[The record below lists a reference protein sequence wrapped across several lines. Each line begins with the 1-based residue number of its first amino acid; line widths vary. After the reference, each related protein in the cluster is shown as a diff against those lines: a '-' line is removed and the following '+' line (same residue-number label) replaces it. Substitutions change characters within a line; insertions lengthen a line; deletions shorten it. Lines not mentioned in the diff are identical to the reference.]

1 MKRKRIHVDFRTRWL
16 RPMAVLPLALAAASL
31 PGFGQQTYVSRFD
44 LFTGYTHLDSPAVSL
59 QENGFHFQTG
69 VRANTWLSLGSDY
82 SISAGD
88 LTLTPSLLLPSL
100 QQELGVE
107 LGQLAAAGQIPPG
120 YNLVVPAHSR
130 TQTFAAGPQFS
141 YRHFSKV
148 TLFIRPSAGAIHEY
162 ATPQPGDP
170 IAAGIA
176 AQLAPSGHKSD
187 TVAFYG
193 FGGGVDLNFSRH
205 VGLRVQADFV
215 HDHLFSDL
223 LRNGRNTVRVSV
235 GPCFNFGSNVVR

>member
-1 MKRKRIHVDFRTRWL
+1 MRRKRIHVDIRTPR
-16 RPMAVLPLALAAASL
+16 AVALLTLLLAAAL
-31 PGFGQQTYVSRFD
+31 PPAFGQQSYVSRYD
-44 LFTGYTHLDSPAVSL
+44 LFTGYTYLDSPAVSL
-59 QENGFHFQTG
+59 GENGFHFQTG
-69 VRANTWLSLGSDY
+69 VRATTWLSFGFDY
-82 SISAGD
+82 SISEGT
-88 LTLTPSLLLPSL
+88 LTLTPNLLLPSL
-100 QQELGVE
+100 QQELGAE
-107 LGQLAAAGQIPPG
+107 LAQLAAAGEVPAG

-170 IAAGIA
+170 IASAVA
-176 AQLAPSGHKSD
+176 AQLAPAGHVSD

-193 FGGGVDLNFSRH
+193 FGGGADFAFSKH

-215 HDHLFSDL
+215 HDHLFANL
-223 LRNGRNTVRVSV
+223 LENGRNTVRLSV
-235 GPCFNFGSNVVR
+235 GPCFNFGGNVVH

>member
-1 MKRKRIHVDFRTRWL
+1 MLREKIQVDL
-16 RPMAVLPLALAAASL
+16 RSRLTCGALLLMAMAVAPPQA
-31 PGFGQQTYVSRFD
+31 FGQQAYVSRFD
-44 LFTGYTHLDSPAVSL
+44 LFTGYTHLDSPLVSL

-69 VRANTWLSLGSDY
+69 VRANTWLSLGFDY
-82 SISAGD
+82 SISVGD
-88 LTLTPSLLLPSL
+88 LTLTPNLLVSSL
-100 QQELGVE
+100 QQQLGAE

-162 ATPQPGDP
+162 ATPQPADP
-170 IAAGIA
+170 IAALVA
-176 AQLAPSGHKSD
+176 AQLAPSGHKAD

-193 FGGGVDLNFSRH
+193 FGGGADFAVTKH

-223 LRNGRNTVRVSV
+223 LASGRNTVRVSI
-235 GPCFNFGSNVVR
+235 GPCFNFGGNVVR

>member
-1 MKRKRIHVDFRTRWL
+1 MKHETIQVDFRIR
-16 RPMAVLPLALAAASL
+16 RPRALALLPLLLAAAAQ
-31 PGFGQQTYVSRFD
+31 PGSGQQAYVSRFD
-44 LFTGYTHLDSPAVSL
+44 MFTGYTYLDSPAVSL
-59 QENGFHFQTG
+59 GENGFHFQTG
-69 VRANTWLSLGSDY
+69 VRANTWLSLGFDY
-82 SISAGD
+82 SIAAGN
-88 LTLTPSLLLPSL
+88 LTITPNLLLPSL
-100 QQELGVE
+100 QQELGAE
-107 LGQLAAAGQIPPG
+107 LAQLAAAGEIPAG

-130 TQTFAAGPQFS
+130 TQTFAAGPQFN

-176 AQLAPSGHKSD
+176 MQLAPSGHVVD

-193 FGGGVDLNFSRH
+193 FGGGADFNFSKH

-215 HDHLFSDL
+215 HDHLFSNL
-223 LRNGRNTVRVSV
+223 LENGRNTVRMSV
-235 GPCFNFGSNVVR
+235 GPCFNFGGNLMR

>member
-1 MKRKRIHVDFRTRWL
+1 MRRKRIQVDFRTRRL
-16 RPMAVLPLALAAASL
+16 RPMALLPLVLAAASL

-44 LFTGYTHLDSPAVSL
+44 LFTGYTYLDSPAVSL
-59 QENGFHFQTG
+59 GENGFHFQTG
-69 VRANTWLSLGSDY
+69 VRANTWLSLGFDY
-82 SISAGD
+82 SISAGN
-88 LTLTPSLLLPSL
+88 LTLTPNMLLPSL
-100 QQELGVE
+100 QQQLGAELA
-107 LGQLAAAGQIPPG
+107 QLAAAGQIPAG
-120 YNLVVPAHSR
+120 YSLVVPAHSR
-130 TQTFAAGPQFS
+130 TQTFAGGPQFS

-176 AQLAPSGHKSD
+176 AQLAPSGHKVD

-193 FGGGVDLNFSRH
+193 FGGGADFNFSKH

-223 LRNGRNTVRVSV
+223 LQNGRNTVRLSV
-235 GPCFNFGSNVVR
+235 GPCFNFGKNVVR

>member
-1 MKRKRIHVDFRTRWL
+1 MRRKRIQVDFRTRWF
-16 RPMAVLPLALAAASL
+16 RPMALLPLALAVASL

-44 LFTGYTHLDSPAVSL
+44 LFTGYTHLDSPLVSL

-69 VRANTWLSLGSDY
+69 VRANTWLSLGFDY
-82 SISAGD
+82 SISGGD
-88 LTLTPSLLLPSL
+88 LTLTPNLLLPSL
-100 QQELGVE
+100 QQELGAE
-107 LGQLAAAGQIPPG
+107 LGQLAAAGEIPAG
-120 YNLVVPAHSR
+120 YSLVVPAHSR

-162 ATPQPGDP
+162 ATPQPRDP

-176 AQLAPSGHKSD
+176 AQLAPSGYKVD

-193 FGGGVDLNFSRH
+193 FGGGADFAFSRH
-205 VGLRVQADFV
+205 VGVRVQADFV

-223 LRNGRNTVRVSV
+223 LENGRNTVRVSI
-235 GPCFNFGSNVVR
+235 GPCFNFGGNVVH

>member
-1 MKRKRIHVDFRTRWL
+1 
-16 RPMAVLPLALAAASL
+16 MALLPLVLTAASL

-44 LFTGYTHLDSPAVSL
+44 LFTGYTYLDSPAVSL
-59 QENGFHFQTG
+59 GENGFHFQTG
-69 VRANTWLSLGSDY
+69 VRANTWLSLGFDY
-82 SISAGD
+82 SISSGN
-88 LTLTPSLLLPSL
+88 LTLTPNLLLPSL
-100 QQELGVE
+100 QQELGAE
-107 LGQLAAAGQIPPG
+107 LAQLAAAGQIPAG
-120 YNLVVPAHSR
+120 YTLVVPAHSR
-130 TQTFAAGPQFS
+130 TQTFAGGPQFS

-187 TVAFYG
+187 TVVFYG
-193 FGGGVDLNFSRH
+193 FGGGADFNFSKH

-223 LRNGRNTVRVSV
+223 LQNGRNTVRMSI
-235 GPCFNFGSNVVR
+235 GPCFNFGGNVVR